1 MPTPQLTKARL
12 FSVLLVFLI
21 LATGAAQAQSPADSA
36 ALRFEAVPIEDE
48 AELWWARVPGDVN
61 GDGLVDFIVQNN
73 NGFGGWLAWYEAADG
88 GRTWTRHLIAD
99 KAPNDSLFA
108 AGDLDAG
115 DIDGDGDID
124 ALGIQQAGEW
134 EDAGAP
140 ALIYWYEN
148 TFADGDSTWTS
159 HPIGEVPDAVK
170 DVNLVDL
177 NADGLLDLA
186 VMTFEESTMSIFR
199 QDAPDDWT
207 KVQEMTIEN
216 LHEGMDA
223 CDLDSDGDVDLAA
236 NGYWLDNPGDDL
248 TGTWDVRSIDR
259 RWHTQTGDWS
269 RNATKVF
276 CRDITGDGR
285 PEVFMTHSE
294 RSGYPVAWYEAPA
307 EKDGE
312 WTMHTV
318 ADSLPAAHTL
328 QVFDMDGD
336 GDQDVVAGVNKNRA
350 VNLGIETWPV
360 VIYLNRGDGA
370 TWTPQ
375 VITEEGIYNGQVID
389 LEGDGDYDLFRLV
402 THDENI
408 FEVLVNQTVR

>member
-1 MPTPQLTKARL
+1 MLTSYR
-12 FSVLLVFLI
+12 SLLSFAFL
-21 LATGAAQAQSPADSA
+21 LALAAGTAQAQSRADSA

-61 GDGLVDFIVQNN
+61 GDGLMDFIVQNN
-73 NGFGGWLAWYEAADG
+73 NGFGGWLGWYEAQDEG
-88 GRTWTRHLIAD
+88 KTWRRHIIAE

-115 DIDGDGDID
+115 DIDGDGDVD
-124 ALGIQQAGEW
+124 ALGIQHAGEW

-140 ALIYWYEN
+140 ALLYWYEN
-148 TFADGDSTWTS
+148 ALAEGDSAWTP
-159 HPIGEVPDAVK
+159 HAIGEVPDAVK

-186 VMTFEESTMSIFR
+186 VMTFEESIMSIFR

-207 KVQEMTIEN
+207 LVQELTIEN

-223 CDLDSDGDVDLAA
+223 CDLDGDGDVDLAA
-236 NGYWLDNPGDDL
+236 NGYWLDNPGGDL
-248 TGTWDVRSIDR
+248 TGTWDVRSIDE

-276 CRDITGDGR
+276 CRDVTGDGR

-294 RSGYPVAWYEAPA
+294 RSGYPVAWYEAPE
-307 EKDGE
+307 EKGGA

-328 QVFDMDGD
+328 QVYDMDGD

-350 VNLGIETWPV
+350 VNLGIEEDYPV
-360 VIYLNRGDGA
+360 VVYLNGGDGE
-370 TWTPQ
+370 TWTPH
-375 VITEEGIYNGQVID
+375 VITDEGIYNGQVVD

-402 THDENI
+402 THDEKH
-408 FEVLVNQTVR
+408 FEVLVNQTSR